1 MPIKNRTHFKEEGN
15 LPSDSGGIPLE
26 AGILLG
32 TSSLLRQEVSTHLLS
47 KLNDLTAALGDEIS
61 EKSAEDD
68 KLHLE
73 APSGCQGCLC
83 W

>member
-32 TSSLLRQEVSTHLLS
+32 TSSSLRQEVSTHMLS
-47 KLNDLTAALGDEIS
+47 KLNDLV
-61 EKSAEDD
+61 
-68 KLHLE
+68 LH
-73 APSGCQGCLC
+73 
-83 W
+83 